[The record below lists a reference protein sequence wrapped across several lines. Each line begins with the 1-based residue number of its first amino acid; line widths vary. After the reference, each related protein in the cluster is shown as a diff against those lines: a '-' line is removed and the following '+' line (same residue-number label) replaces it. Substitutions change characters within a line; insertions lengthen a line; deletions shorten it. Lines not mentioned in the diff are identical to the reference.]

1 MISFDKFEYYIN
13 TIKRESDFVD
23 SLTDILRTDILLE
36 KLNCQSLALDLIG
49 DLFRDTDDWIGYWAI
64 ELDFGKR
71 YKDGCV
77 TEEDGTIIPL
87 RTVEDLY
94 NFLVSSY
101 KEGDI
106 H

>member
-1 MISFDKFEYYIN
+1 MPTLEKFKYYMDI
-13 TIKRESDFVD
+13 IQCESEFID
-23 SLTDILRTDILLE
+23 SLIDILRTDILFE